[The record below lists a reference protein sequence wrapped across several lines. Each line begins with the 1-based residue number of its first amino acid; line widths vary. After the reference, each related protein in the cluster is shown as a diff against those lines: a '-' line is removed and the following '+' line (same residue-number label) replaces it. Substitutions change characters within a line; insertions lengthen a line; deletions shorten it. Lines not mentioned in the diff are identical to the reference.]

1 MAGADVIFE
10 LRVLAGA
17 EVRFEI
23 SFELTVFERWRAKV
37 EANKVNSIWTSPNT
51 ENPDPMS
58 GSGRSIGHWSGF
70 SSGIRWE
77 L

>member
-17 EVRFEI
+17 GIRFEI

-37 EANKVNSIWTSPNT
+37 EANKINSIWTSPNT

-58 GSGRSIGHWSGF
+58 VGWALIGF
-70 SSGIRWE
+70 
-77 L
+77 